1 MKLDTRLI
9 WVERKTEAGNTAKWA
24 TGRLGVAALTASER
38 YLVTRKEMFT
48 FI

>member
-9 WVERKTEAGNTAKWA
+9 KKGHSQVVGGCAAV
-24 TGRLGVAALTASER
+24 GVALTASER